1 MGWIISCLMTSFT
14 ILDHPHYVLVED
26 WSPSITPGQAF
37 YLMCPSWSVSRP
49 YTARPM
55 EKTIHI
61 SLLKLGEVNV
71 RMGNYLVVPVLYALD
86 SQVGIIFY
94 I

>member
-1 MGWIISCLMTSFT
+1 
-14 ILDHPHYVLVED
+14 
-26 WSPSITPGQAF
+26 
-37 YLMCPSWSVSRP
+37 
-49 YTARPM
+49 M